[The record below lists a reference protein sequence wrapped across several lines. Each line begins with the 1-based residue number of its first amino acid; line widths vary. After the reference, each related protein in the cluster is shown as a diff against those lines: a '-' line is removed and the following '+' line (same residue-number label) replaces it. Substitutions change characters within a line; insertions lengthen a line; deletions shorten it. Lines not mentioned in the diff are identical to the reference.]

1 VANLQ
6 SKLDAI
12 QKQPVVEGWW
22 LVLVQG
28 SFKSDWYHLKEGD
41 NQAIKLT
48 RKQHSGKFSG
58 GYGGSSSSEPDYS
71 LGIDSHRAELGSW
84 GIGGK
89 KAVCHGGE
97 DGLAGASIPE
107 IGSGGVP

>member
-28 SFKSDWYHLKEGD
+28 RFKSDWYHLKEGD

-48 RKQHSGKFSG
+48 RKMTQWQIFGWLWRFFQ
-58 GYGGSSSSEPDYS
+58 
-71 LGIDSHRAELGSW
+71 R
-84 GIGGK
+84 
-89 KAVCHGGE
+89 
-97 DGLAGASIPE
+97 
-107 IGSGGVP
+107 